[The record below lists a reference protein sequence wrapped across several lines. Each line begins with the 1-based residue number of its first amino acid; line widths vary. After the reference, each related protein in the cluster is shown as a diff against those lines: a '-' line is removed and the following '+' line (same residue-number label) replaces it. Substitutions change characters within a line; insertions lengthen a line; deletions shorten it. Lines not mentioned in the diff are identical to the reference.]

1 MPAQKFYEG
10 QEIPPLDPNGGKPV
24 LVFHAGR
31 FYPKDASGAVT
42 GMPAVKLQAD
52 DTAPLAEMAKDAM
65 HKQFVAQRSK
75 EFMARQGQGP
85 AAVPTGPIYGD
96 IPLINHF
103 IPNIGRAFQTVR
115 AGLGMDGDATQ
126 LGKLDAINQA
136 TWAAIRPVGAGP
148 IRSFEADGWKK
159 AFPNS
164 ANWGTVN
171 QDIAER
177 NVADAAEAAK
187 QLRFVQQ
194 FVHAGKG
201 SFGEGMAQYA
211 TSQAAPAAAT
221 APAATATAPA
231 PTAAPAS
238 PQGQMTSAQYQAYL
252 KQKYAQ

>member
-10 QEIPPLDPNGGKPV
+10 QEIPPLDPNSGKPV
-24 LVFHAGR
+24 LVYHAGR
-31 FYPKDASGAVT
+31 FYPKDAAGAVT

-85 AAVPTGPIYGD
+85 AAVATGPIYGD
-96 IPLINHF
+96 IPLVNHV

-115 AGLGMDGDATQ
+115 AGLGGGGDAPQ

-148 IRSFEADGWKK
+148 IRSFEAEGWKK

-171 QDIAER
+171 KDIADR
-177 NVADAAEAAK
+177 NVADAAEAAR

-211 TSQAAPAAAT
+211 ASQATP
-221 APAATATAPA
+221 APAATPAAAPA

-238 PQGQMTSAQYQAYL
+238 SQGKLNPEQYQAYL
-252 KQKYAQ
+252 RQKYAQ